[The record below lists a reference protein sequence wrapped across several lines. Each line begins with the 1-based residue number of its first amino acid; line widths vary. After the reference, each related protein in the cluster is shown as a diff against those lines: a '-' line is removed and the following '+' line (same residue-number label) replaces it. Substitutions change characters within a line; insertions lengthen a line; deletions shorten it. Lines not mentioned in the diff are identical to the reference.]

1 MDDELRDTLAE
12 SLASGLTPHSSIEID
27 RRGPFTITI
36 TTRVG
41 FDDLATAEDVADTL
55 WTRVQD
61 LEAIAAGW
69 PV

>member
-1 MDDELRDTLAE
+1 MDDELRDVLTE
-12 SLASGLTPHSSIEID
+12 SLASGLTPHSVIEID
-27 RRGPFTITI
+27 RRGPFTVTV
-36 TTRVG
+36 TTRVT
-41 FDDLATAEDVADTL
+41 FDDLEAAEQVGDTL